1 MFFKMKMLS
10 LKKASVKIIIL
21 IIAGVMGILMFQK
34 RTFDYFLGPEEMTA
48 ASFEYGKG
56 KYVRYN
62 LEDVMVMDCFLERKD
77 RDVKGNIISY
87 YYYILG
93 IQDIDSGSVRCIVVM
108 TDSDKMDIYNDY
120 NRYLKNRIK
129 GKLSDS
135 PEPYIDMGE
144 LVPMSSLVNRKFV
157 EYLNENYGVSYGG
170 RVYFE
175 PYCIIP
181 YKPGIIDISVC
192 LVSCL
197 FIISALMEF
206 IIICSGLKQRK
217 IKKFLLR
224 TGREGIIAAEN
235 DYQYSRFFS
244 KSIRI
249 GDTYTYLFLSEDI
262 RIVENKKILWVY
274 ECTATGESDKG
285 SKPNAGYS
293 GIEIWDSEFNCY
305 EIFSNDKRLINSILD
320 YMVTQFSYVIVGYNR
335 MLSNLYFND
344 NNEFKN
350 LVYNKYSGQN
360 EQNGEEV
367 YE

>member
-48 ASFEYGKG
+48 ASFEYEEG

-62 LEDVMVMDCFLERKD
+62 LDDVIVMDCFLERKD
-77 RDVKGNIISY
+77 RNVKGNIINY

-93 IQDIDSGSVRCIVVM
+93 IKDAGSGSVRCIVVM
-108 TDSDKMDIYNDY
+108 TDSNKMDIYNDY

-129 GKLSDS
+129 GKLYDS
-135 PEPYIDMGE
+135 PEPYTDTGT
-144 LVPMSSLVNRKFV
+144 LVPISALVNRKFV
-157 EYLNENYGVSYGG
+157 EYLDENYGVSYGE
-170 RVYFE
+170 RIYLE

-192 LVSCL
+192 LVSGL
-197 FIISALMEF
+197 FVISALVEF

-217 IKKFLLR
+217 IKKFFLQM
-224 TGREGIIAAEN
+224 GRVGLMEAEN
-235 DYQYSRFFS
+235 DYEYSRFFS

-249 GDTYTYLFLSEDI
+249 GDIYTYLFFNEGI
-262 RIVENKKILWVY
+262 KIIENKKILWVY
-274 ECTATGESDKG
+274 ECTATGKSDGGLK
-285 SKPNAGYS
+285 SDAGYS
-293 GIEIWDSEFNCY
+293 GIQIWDSEFNCY

-320 YMVTQFSYVIVGYNR
+320 YIATQFSYIIVGYNQ

-344 NNEFKN
+344 NSEFKN

-360 EQNGEEV
+360 EQNGGII
-367 YE
+367 